1 MNAAPERGRVLF
13 GCRREGVEMGPSQQ
27 TAVTAATQ
35 EVRFAT
41 VWTGGVSLAIWMGG
55 VARELNLLDQAGRQ
69 REARADRPDASSCR
83 RPTEQV
89 RSRYL
94 ALLDLLDVVVRIDVL
109 SGTSAGGINAAL
121 LGTCHATGWDLGWL
135 RDVWLTAGDLGLL
148 LRDPASKDPP
158 SLLRGDG
165 VLLAQLDE
173 NLKRPTPMVEEARP
187 TTVHIT
193 TTLLEGETSRFTDS
207 YGTLVPDV
215 NHLGA
220 VPVHDTG
227 PARRDRQARVG
238 ARRTVERQ
246 LSGRL
251 RAGLPPVRPGR
262 QGGGQRP
269 RAERAASRGALPQHH
284 PLALGGRRR
293 HPRQPADPA
302 DPGLDLRAAR
312 PGPPGAPRPAVRRA
326 GCRRHAA
333 SRGRSG
339 ARRLRSTSR

>member
-1 MNAAPERGRVLF
+1 MEQLSPA
-13 GCRREGVEMGPSQQ
+13 
-27 TAVTAATQ
+27 
-35 EVRFAT
+35 
-41 VWTGGVSLAIWMGG
+41 
-55 VARELNLLDQAGRQ
+55 DQ
-69 REARADRPDASSCR
+69 
-83 RPTEQV
+83 QV

-148 LRDPASKDPP
+148 LRDPATKDPP

-173 NLKRPTPMVEEARP
+173 NLSGRPRWWTRP
-187 TTVHIT
+187 GRTTVHIT
-193 TTLLEGETSRFTDS
+193 TTLIEGETSRFTDS

-215 NHLGA
+215 NHLGLFQFTT
-220 VPVHDTG
+220 PDLRDEIRS
-227 PARRDRQARVG
+227 ARAG
-238 ARRTVERQ
+238 ARRAVERQ

-269 RAERAASRGALPQHH
+269 GAERAAGRRALPQHH
-284 PLALGGRRR
+284 PFALGRRR
-293 HPRQPADPA
+293 WHPRQPADPA
-302 DPGLDLRAAR
+302 DPRLDLRAAR
-312 PGPPGAPRPAVRRA
+312 AGPPGAPRPAVRRA
-326 GCRRHAA
+326 GRWRNAA
-333 SRGRSG
+333 SAG
-339 ARRLRSTSR
+339 